1 MKISYKWSV
10 AAVVAIGPA
19 MAAMD
24 NTIVSVIL
32 LQLEKVFHADL
43 PTITWVIT
51 AYFLGEAAVIP
62 IVGYLSDYFGSKTV
76 FLISLTLFTG
86 ASLLCALS
94 PTKEALIAFRVLQ
107 GIGGGALIPML
118 YTINYRIF
126 PPNERSKL
134 TAVISIPIL
143 LAPAFAPVIGG
154 YLSTNFNWSA
164 VFLINVPIGIIT
176 ILLSFLILPGRQ
188 SDGSGGAQ
196 QAKGERKHF
205 DFLGLVLST
214 VGVAALVYGI
224 SEAGSQSWGEATVLI
239 PLLLGIVI
247 LVVFTVVELRVSD
260 PVLDLRLFKNITFT
274 ITNSLLWFVVSV
286 TMGAAF
292 ILPLFFE
299 SVQGDSPLVAGSFLI
314 SSILAIGVGISVSG
328 VLYNRMGPRTLTLLG
343 LLLLTVGT
351 YGFTQIDVN
360 TTGGSL
366 QIWMIVRSFGVGFVF
381 QPMQTFV
388 LSVVSNKAMARASSL
403 VSVARQVTTAAATAI
418 LGTYLTQ
425 QTATHTADIGNALQ
439 AGLQTHN
446 LTGVAATCVQTAG
459 PTLNLTVLNACVG
472 QYATAAGVADT
483 FWFLLI
489 VGVVCIP
496 LALFIRQR
504 SATEALKPA
513 KSSAEEAHL
522 AGIPNVISTLTVNGE
537 KEAVWPEIL
546 LWRYPQDKV
555 VIGSLLTVESNQFCI
570 LKSFGTILNVYE
582 AGQHIVQTPDLPHF
596 SSIQLAF
603 SGVPIPWQYEALYI
617 NRTKLL
623 VKASGIALSREMVEV
638 NYSVDYYIHV
648 ATREDALRL
657 VEHMPHL
664 SHTLTI
670 QEVNTYAGPII
681 GEAMNQLILITPLAQ
696 LQGLQIIQDLSQL
709 VDQHLRPF
717 LSTYGITLDMVKVR
731 GLCPRD
737 ERMKGLILLKAFGLN
752 ELDAV
757 RHYAVMQKNEIE
769 YKLSGQNDQ
778 IEQNLYMIWR
788 KTLDR
793 YTNEIVTL
801 QSELENTRATNG
813 LHLDTHNSRL
823 QELSHAIRSDLR
835 ASLQALDG
843 NSSPNS
849 QVVDKSGQFKV
860 IASPPPSQNIP
871 TVTEKISSDV

>member
-1 MKISYKWSV
+1 
-10 AAVVAIGPA
+10 

-32 LQLEKVFHADL
+32 FQLQNVFHADL

-51 AYFLGEAAVIP
+51 AYFLGEAVVIP

-76 FLISLTLFTG
+76 FQISLTLFTG

-94 PTKEALIAFRVLQ
+94 PTVEALIAFRALQ

-134 TAVISIPIL
+134 TAVVSIPIL

-154 YLSTNFNWSA
+154 YLSAIFNWSA

-176 ILLSFLILPGRQ
+176 ILLSFLILPGRE

-205 DFLGLVLST
+205 DFLGMALST
-214 VGVAALVYGI
+214 IGIAALVYGI

-247 LVVFTVVELRVSD
+247 LIVFTVVELRVSD
-260 PVLDLRLFKNITFT
+260 PVLDLRLFKNIAFT

-286 TMGAAF
+286 TIGAAF

-314 SSILAIGVGISVSG
+314 SSILAIGVGMSVSG
-328 VLYNRMGPRTLTLLG
+328 VLYNRMGPRTLTLFG

-366 QIWMIVRSFGVGFVF
+366 QIWMIVRSFGVGFVY
-381 QPMQTFV
+381 QPMQTFA

-403 VSVARQVTTAAATAI
+403 VTVARQVTTAAATAI

-425 QTATHTADIGNALQ
+425 QTATHVADINNALQ
-439 AGLQTHN
+439 VGLQTHN
-446 LTGVAATCVQTAG
+446 LTGVAATCAQTAS
-459 PTLNLTVLNACVG
+459 PTLNPTLLNTCVG
-472 QYATAAGVADT
+472 QHATAAGVADT
-483 FWFLLI
+483 FWLLLV
-489 VGVVCIP
+489 VGVACFP
-496 LALFIRQR
+496 LALFIRRR

-513 KSSAEEAHL
+513 KSSAGEKHL
-522 AGIPNVISTLTVNGE
+522 AAIPNVISTLTVSGQ
-537 KEAVWPEIL
+537 KETMWPEIL
-546 LWRYPQDKV
+546 LWRYPEDKV
-555 VIGSLLTVESNQFCI
+555 TIGSLLTVENNQFCI

-582 AGQHIVQTPDLPHF
+582 TGQHTMQTPDLPHF
-596 SSIQLAF
+596 GSIQLAF
-603 SGVPIPWQYEALYI
+603 SGVPIPWQYEVLYI

-623 VKASGIALSREMVEV
+623 VNASGVALSHDMVEV
-638 NYSVDYYIHV
+638 NYSVDYYIHI
-648 ATREDALRL
+648 ATPEDAIRL

-664 SHTLTI
+664 SHALTI
-670 QEVNTYAGPII
+670 QEINTYVGPII
-681 GEAMNQLILITPLAQ
+681 EEAMNQLLLITPLAQ
-696 LQGLQIIQDLSQL
+696 LQGLQIIQDLSLL
-709 VDQHLRPF
+709 VNQHLRPF

-731 GLCPRD
+731 GLSPRD

-757 RHYAVMQKNEIE
+757 RHYAVMQKNAIE
-769 YKLSGQNDQ
+769 QHIIGKKDE
-778 IEQNLYMIWR
+778 IEQNLYMIWS
-788 KTLDR
+788 KTLER
-793 YTNEIVTL
+793 YTNEIVAL
-801 QSELENTRATNG
+801 QSELENTRVTSG
-813 LHLDTHNSRL
+813 LLTDTHNTPL
-823 QELSHAIRSDLR
+823 QELSQTIRSDLR
-835 ASLQALDG
+835 SSLQVLDENALPD
-843 NSSPNS
+843 P
-849 QVVDKSGQFKV
+849 QVVGRTGQFKGV
-860 IASPPPSQNIP
+860 ASASPKSKPY
-871 TVTEKISSDV
+871 